1 LEGFAVGLIYWLAS
15 TMAGVMGVNRPLGH
29 SKRQTT
35 PALEYARNQFV
46 SRIALLNNSELV
58 IPARMEQLRKLV
70 SVFLLL
76 VSTCAEAGTSYN
88 YGMGGSV
95 EQFDTIVRQ
104 VDRSGEQFRIEGD
117 CQSACTMFLRVK
129 NVCVERDAT
138 LLFHAAK
145 SGTPLTNR
153 MLSSYRP
160 GLRSYLTANHFMDTS
175 EFHSISGAEIIQ
187 KFGYREC
194 PKK

>member
-1 LEGFAVGLIYWLAS
+1 MLQI
-15 TMAGVMGVNRPLGH
+15 MAGQLGSIGHLGIQSDKPRPLLNMRET
-29 SKRQTT
+29 K
-35 PALEYARNQFV
+35 FV
-46 SRIALLNNSELV
+46 SRMALLNNSERV
-58 IPARMEQLRKLV
+58 IPARMGQMRKLV
-70 SVFLLL
+70 SAFLLL

-104 VDRSGEQFRIEGD
+104 VDRSGEQFRIEGH

-145 SGTPLTNR
+145 SGTSLTNR

-160 GLRSYLTANHFMDTS
+160 GLRSYLTANHLMDTS